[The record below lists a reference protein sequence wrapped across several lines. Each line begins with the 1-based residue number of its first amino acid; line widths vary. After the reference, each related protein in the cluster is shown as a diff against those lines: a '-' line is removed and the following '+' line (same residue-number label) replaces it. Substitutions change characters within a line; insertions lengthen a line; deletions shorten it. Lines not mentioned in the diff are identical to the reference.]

1 VLGPPIE
8 AGDRYVAADGCC
20 ESERHVR
27 AALGIGDQQWIAQRF
42 AIDWEQL
49 DAGDRFLQGDPEDPE
64 DYTVYGQQ
72 ALAATDGEV
81 VLVIDGLEEQVP
93 GELPGMALPLDQ
105 ADGNSV
111 VIRIGDGLY
120 LSYAHMQAGSITVAE
135 GEEVERGA
143 VIGLVG
149 NSGNSSA
156 PHLHVHLMDGPS
168 PLASSGLPYVIE
180 SFETTGAIP
189 STELFDRI
197 ENTADRVPLKP
208 APGEG
213 ENADELPLDQTI
225 VNFP

>member
-1 VLGPPIE
+1 MSKATDQLNAEFSGARIRIDAPVEDAWLEILTPDAVRFVASLQRE
-8 AGDRYVAADGCC
+8 FGDRRKELLARR
-20 ESERHVR
+20 EVR
-27 AALGIGDQQWIAQRF
+27 
-42 AIDWEQL
+42 
-49 DAGDRFLQGDPEDPE
+49 
-64 DYTVYGQQ
+64 QQ
-72 ALAATDGEV
+72 ALAAADGEV

-93 GELPGMALPLDQ
+93 GELPGMALSLDE

-168 PLASSGLPYVIE
+168 PFASSGLPYVIE